1 MVEPDSRAEL
11 VENLARVRLV
21 VALMRLQLGES
32 HLGHIEASAAIS
44 KTTLTDEFRNDLP
57 DAV

>member
-1 MVEPDSRAEL
+1 LVEPDSRAEL

-32 HLGHIEASAAIS
+32 HLIDRSEIGDSNHAAA
-44 KTTLTDEFRNDLP
+44 L
-57 DAV
+57 